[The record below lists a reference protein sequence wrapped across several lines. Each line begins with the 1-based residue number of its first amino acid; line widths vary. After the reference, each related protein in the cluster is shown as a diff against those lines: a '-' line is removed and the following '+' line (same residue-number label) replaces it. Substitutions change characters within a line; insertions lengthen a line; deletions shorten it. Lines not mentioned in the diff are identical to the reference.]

1 MLTILVNTYAGAPL
15 HHMAHLVRSNPTADI
30 RIVVN
35 HAPQEDLSAWMN
47 CDRAF
52 RDWWRLYGHTVK
64 RESTV
69 VLLEQDVLV
78 TKPLPELFPY
88 GFVCKKIEQ
97 GPEWYWWDKHV
108 PLLPE
113 RLRQLALGM
122 VPLAVLF
129 TRPHVLDQVFARHYD
144 GVYAIDMISELRL
157 GTLAHDQCLDIT
169 EMDMPGAHW
178 HPVEWDY
185 TDPVVREWGIYHA
198 VKKPVDAGLF
208 Q

>member
-35 HAPQEDLSAWMN
+35 HAPLGDQNGWMN

-52 RDWWRLYGHTVK
+52 RDWWRLYGHTVN
-64 RESTV
+64 RSSTV

-78 TKPLPELFPY
+78 TKPLPELFPH

-97 GPEWYWWDKHV
+97 GSEWYWWDKHA

-113 RLRQLALGM
+113 HMQGHALGM

-144 GVYAIDMISELRL
+144 EVYATDMISELRM
-157 GTLAHDQCLDIT
+157 GTLAHDQRLNIT
-169 EMDMPGAHW
+169 EMDMPGVQW
-178 HPVEWDY
+178 HPVEWDF
-185 TDPVVREWGIYHA
+185 TDPAVREWGIYHA

-208 Q
+208 

>member
-1 MLTILVNTYAGAPL
+1 
-15 HHMAHLVRSNPTADI
+15 
-30 RIVVN
+30 
-35 HAPQEDLSAWMN
+35 
-47 CDRAF
+47 
-52 RDWWRLYGHTVK
+52 
-64 RESTV
+64 
-69 VLLEQDVLV
+69 LV
-78 TKPLPELFPY
+78 TKPLPDLYPN
-88 GFVCKKIEQ
+88 GFVCKKIER

-113 RLRQLALGM
+113 RLRPLACGM

-129 TRPHVLDQVFARHYD
+129 TRPHALDQVFAMHYD
-144 GVYAIDMISELRL
+144 EVYATDMISELRL

-169 EMDMPGAHW
+169 EMDMPGVHW
-178 HPVEWDY
+178 HPVEWDF